1 VAKAITDTQITGSRG
16 ERYVGDLVEEM
27 GYLCTRRESSKG
39 VSTGGSNCAT
49 TSPYPPASV
58 VRELKAGDEVAWVIH
73 RGGEPIAVLVEDQ
86 GL

>member
-27 GYLCTRRESSKG
+27 GYLCTRRER
-39 VSTGGSNCAT
+39 NCPT